1 MYTRV
6 CLCLCVDMCAC
17 VEVYVCVCVSCFAV
31 PEGRVKLF
39 TLNPVSRVLHTKSNQ
54 SAKEDRHDDFKFQVC
69 FEGS

>member
-1 MYTRV
+1 MSV
-6 CLCLCVDMCAC
+6 CGYVCMRGGIC
-17 VEVYVCVCVSCFAV
+17 VCVCVVHVFAV

-54 SAKEDRHDDFKFQVC
+54 SAKEDRYDDFKFQVC